1 MASAPIFSVLITAYN
16 RAGQIERCVSSCT
29 AQTFLDFEIVVVD
42 DASTDNTVGV
52 LESIDEPRLR
62 VVKHRENRGISP
74 ARATTV
80 RSAQGQWLVFL
91 DSDWELVPHSLARLR
106 ELIDTLP
113 AGVRIIRSRLEWD
126 DGSVSPPV
134 IPDGVTDYRGRLE
147 WLEAVAVSGGGS
159 DAGHC
164 VAREVFETGNH
175 FHDGRGIFETLW
187 ETDLAR
193 DEPSL
198 WVPDVL
204 GLEHTDAT
212 NSTTRE
218 SDSALIPRML
228 AEAEDI
234 RGQVERMLTDHGGDM
249 ERYAP
254 HYRREMLQRAALESF
269 LAGDRRAGL
278 RHSLEGLRAGAR
290 GPQDLATLVLGLVGP
305 RVLAYV
311 KLIGRRGRAWRTRTS

>member
-1 MASAPIFSVLITAYN
+1 MATAPFFSVLITAYN
-16 RAGQIERCVSSCT
+16 RAGQIERCVDSCA
-29 AQTFLDFEIVVVD
+29 AQTFGDFEIVVVD
-42 DASTDNTVGV
+42 DGSTDDTVAV
-52 LESIDEPRLR
+52 LESIQDPRLR
-62 VVKHRENRGISP
+62 VVKHDENRGISP

-80 RSAQGQWLVFL
+80 RSSQGRWLVFL

-106 ELIDTLP
+106 ELIDRLP
-113 AGVRIIRSRLEWD
+113 TGVRIIRSRLEWD

-147 WLEAVAVSGGGS
+147 WLEAIAVCGGGS

-164 VAREVFETGNH
+164 VAREVFDTGNR

-218 SDSALIPRML
+218 SDAALIPRML
-228 AEAEDI
+228 SEAGDI
-234 RGQVERMLTDHGGDM
+234 RGQVERMLTDHGDDM
-249 ERYAP
+249 ARYAP
-254 HYRREMLQRAALESF
+254 HYRREILRRAALESF

-278 RHSLEGLRAGAR
+278 RHSLEGIRAGAR
-290 GPQDLATLVLGLVGP
+290 GPQDWATLAVGLIGA
-305 RVLAYV
+305 RALAYV
-311 KLIGRRGRAWRTRTS
+311 KLLGRRGRAWRTRTS